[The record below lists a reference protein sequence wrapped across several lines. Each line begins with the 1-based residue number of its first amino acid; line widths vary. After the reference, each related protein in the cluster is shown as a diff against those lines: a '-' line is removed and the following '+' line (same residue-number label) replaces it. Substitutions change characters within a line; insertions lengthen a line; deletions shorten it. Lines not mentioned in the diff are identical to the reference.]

1 MTAPHSNGTPIA
13 ASMNRVLFIRVMTTT
28 LALVASA
35 ATATAQ
41 AIAADT
47 SVLPPVAGISIQVG
61 GVGLGSTAFN
71 EQLAL
76 QGRGLLKKQVITLGV
91 ESWMRWDRVMLLAG
105 SHTYVPNRAE
115 ATNYTTETSG
125 AFGTLDVGV
134 PIILARKTLVYPLVG
149 VGLSTTTVV
158 LRRNGAVDFVT
169 NFRDISS
176 VGGRNVDITARR
188 YQGHVGM
195 GLDRIFQ
202 PQWPN
207 LLMSV
212 GLRAGYMTSLGDTKW
227 RSGPEDVIGA
237 PELGLKGA
245 YVRLTLGGVLGKRR
259 YAAVPMV
266 GSLLPYIGR

>member
-1 MTAPHSNGTPIA
+1 MTATH
-13 ASMNRVLFIRVMTTT
+13 IRPLRRFAG
-28 LALVASA
+28 LAFAIVATSGAVSA
-35 ATATAQ
+35 QSTS
-41 AIAADT
+41 ADT
-47 SVLPPVAGISIQVG
+47 SVLPPVAGISIQG
-61 GVGLGSTAFN
+61 GTMGLGSTAFN

-76 QGRGLLKKQVITLGV
+76 QGRGLLKKNVITLGV

-105 SHTYVPNRAE
+105 SHTYVPVRSA

-125 AFGTLDVGV
+125 AYGTLDVGV
-134 PIILARKTLVYPLVG
+134 PIILAKKTLIYPLAG

-176 VGGRNVDITARR
+176 IGGRNIDITSRR
-188 YQGHVGM
+188 YQGHVGV

-207 LLMSV
+207 LLMSF
-212 GLRAGYMTSLGDTKW
+212 GLRAGYMTSLGDSKW
-227 RSGPEDVIGA
+227 RSGPEDVTGA

-259 YAAVPMV
+259 YAAVPMI
-266 GSLLPYIGR
+266 GSLLPYVGR

>member
-1 MTAPHSNGTPIA
+1 MIA
-13 ASMNRVLFIRVMTTT
+13 HTSRRVIGC
-28 LALVASA
+28 ALVLA
-35 ATATAQ
+35 ATATIAGAQ
-41 AIAADT
+41 ATSADT
-47 SVLPPVAGISIQVG
+47 SVLPPVAGISIQG
-61 GVGLGSTAFN
+61 GQIGLGSTAFN

-76 QGRGLLKKQVITLGV
+76 QGRGLLKKNVITLGV
-91 ESWMRWDRVMLLAG
+91 ESWARWNRVMLLAG
-105 SHTYVPNRAE
+105 SHTYLPVRAA

-125 AFGTLDVGV
+125 AYGTLDLGV
-134 PIILARKTLVYPLVG
+134 PIVLARKTLIYPLAG

-158 LRRNGAVDFVT
+158 LRRNGAVNFVT

-176 VGGRNVDITARR
+176 VAGRNIDITARR
-188 YQGHVGM
+188 YQGHVGV

-207 LLMSV
+207 LLMSF
-212 GLRAGYMTSLGDTKW
+212 GLRAGYMTSIGDTKW
-227 RSGPEDVIGA
+227 KSGPEDVTGA